1 MPITLEQL
9 QKEGWDWV
17 KHNFSASLDKT
28 YQPLLGVAEEVG
40 ELCHAHL
47 KMELGIRNTSKA
59 DKEDAIGDII
69 IYLADYCNHN
79 GINISKAL
87 TTAWETASKR
97 DWIKYPKN
105 GLTE

>member
-1 MPITLEQL
+1 MNLEQL

-17 KHNFSASLDKT
+17 KHNFPNGKP

-47 KMELGIRNTSKA
+47 KMEQGIRNSYSE
-59 DKEDAIGDII
+59 DKEDAVGDII
-69 IYLADYCNHN
+69 IYLADYCNRN
-79 GINISKAL
+79 NINMAEAL
-87 TTAWETASKR
+87 AKTWKLASQR

-105 GLTE
+105 GRTE